1 LGEVDAMIEAIF
13 DGCVLL
19 LLFLADLFGMTYE
32 AINVLIFVV
41 IWPVFTLALIAIVVW
56 QRLTIRR
63 LRGKLAKENR

>member
-41 IWPVFTLALIAIVVW
+41 IWPAFTLALIAIVVW
-56 QRLTIRR
+56 QRLAIRR